1 MKVTRRPA
9 TGEESVEFAHRDI
22 PFGLQRETAEE
33 TSEDRRDT
41 DRHEAGDIDVDR
53 LLLGMPD
60 EKEDPT
66 QHELESRAVM
76 AGWEKIRKH
85 LIDVVAEDAVMPP
98 GQVCIPLYRQYW
110 FIVKVCL
117 NCKCSASLHCGPL
130 AYYCSEC
137 FGNFHMSKVGGTVHQ
152 YIVR

>member
-9 TGEESVEFAHRDI
+9 TGEESVEFARRDI

-41 DRHEAGDIDVDR
+41 DRHVVGDIDVDR

-66 QHELESRAVM
+66 QHDLESRAVM

-85 LIDVVAEDAVMPP
+85 LIDVVAEDAVMPL

-130 AYYCSEC
+130 AY
-137 FGNFHMSKVGGTVHQ
+137 
-152 YIVR
+152 